1 MKRIIRRETA
11 FLLGALGIF
20 GMASSLSAQARTNTS
35 VATREGTRTVTR
47 ADAIEAAV
55 SRGARLAFAAADTN
69 VARGLSLAARAFPNP
84 ALAAAYSK
92 ATPQYHLSL
101 DIPVDYP
108 WLRDTRI
115 KAAAAAQNASRFRFR
130 FERAAAALDADT
142 LYTRVQAQQAHVQL
156 SRRNALD
163 ADSLRRIAVARRD
176 AGDASDLDVELASL
190 FAGEQHNATANDSLE
205 FLDVV
210 LSLQT
215 VMGMPADS
223 MRLLIAD
230 SLVVP
235 VSAGTRAEAGTPLT
249 VAAAQAGLDAAEL
262 VTKLERR
269 NRWAPPNVMAGFDTR
284 DPGGTGNKLL
294 PTFGLS
300 LPLPLLDW
308 NRGPVAL
315 ADAERDRARA
325 ELTLARSE
333 SQAAIAR
340 SARERDIA
348 LARVQRGGQLVA
360 SANRVAAM
368 SVTAFREGA
377 ASLANVLEAQRT
389 ARDVLRNYVD
399 DLARAWIAI
408 ATTRVLSLTVTPD
421 SPQ

>member
-1 MKRIIRRETA
+1 MEPMRSIRLIIA
-11 FLLGALGIF
+11 VIAAAPALL
-20 GMASSLSAQARTNTS
+20 AQPQRL
-35 VATREGTRTVTR
+35 TR

-69 VARGLSLAARAFPNP
+69 VARALGLAARAFPNP
-84 ALAAAYSK
+84 SLSAAYSK
-92 ATPQYHLSL
+92 DTPQYHLSL
-101 DIPVDYP
+101 DLPVDYP

-115 KAAAAAQNASRFRFR
+115 KAAAATQNASRFRFR

-142 LYTRVQAQQAHVQL
+142 LYTLAQAQQAHLQL

-190 FAGEQHNATANDSLE
+190 FAGEQRNAAANDSLAY
-205 FLDVV
+205 LDVV

-215 VMGMPADS
+215 VMGLPADS
-223 MRLLIAD
+223 ARLVIAD

-235 VSAGTRAEAGTPLT
+235 APANARGAAGTPLS
-249 VAAAQAGLDAAEL
+249 VAAAQAGLEAAEL

-269 NRWAPPNVMAGFDTR
+269 NRWAPPNIMAGFDTR

-294 PTFGLS
+294 PTFGLT

-315 ADAERDRARA
+315 ADAERDRARI
-325 ELTLARSE
+325 ELALARSE

-340 SARERDIA
+340 ASREREMT
-348 LARVQRGGQLVA
+348 LARVQRGAQLVS
-360 SANRVAAM
+360 SANRVATM
-368 SVTAFREGA
+368 SLTAFREGA
-377 ASLANVLEAQRT
+377 ATLASVLEAQRS
-389 ARDVLRNYVD
+389 ARDILRNYID

-408 ATTRVLSLTVTPD
+408 ATTRVLTLTVTPD
-421 SPQ
+421 GPQ

>member
-1 MKRIIRRETA
+1 MHLFRRTVA
-11 FLLGALGIF
+11 PLF
-20 GMASSLSAQARTNTS
+20 GTIAAAASLSAQSR
-35 VATREGTRTVTR
+35 VVTR

-84 ALAAAYSK
+84 ALSAAYSED
-92 ATPQYHLSL
+92 TPRYHLSL

-115 KAAAAAQNASRFRFR
+115 KAAAATQNASRYRFR

-142 LYTRVQAQQAHVQL
+142 LYTLAQAQQAHVQL
-156 SRRNALD
+156 SHRNAVD
-163 ADSLRRIAVARRD
+163 ADSLRRIAIVRRD

-190 FAGEQHNATANDSLE
+190 FAGEQRNAAANDSLV

-215 VMGMPADS
+215 VMGLPADS
-223 MRLLIAD
+223 ARLTIAD
-230 SLVVP
+230 SLETP
-235 VSAGTRAEAGTPLT
+235 IAGDSRGSNGTPLT

-269 NRWAPPNVMAGFDTR
+269 NRWAPPSIMAGYDTR
-284 DPGGTGNKLL
+284 DPGGTGNKIL
-294 PTFGLS
+294 PTFGLT

-308 NRGPVAL
+308 NRGPIAL
-315 ADAERDRARA
+315 ADADRDRARA
-325 ELTLARSE
+325 ELALARAE

-340 SARERDIA
+340 ASRERDIA

-368 SVTAFREGA
+368 SLTAFREGA
-377 ASLANVLEAQRT
+377 ASLASVLEAQRT
-389 ARDVLRNYVD
+389 ARDILGNYVD
-399 DLARAWIAI
+399 DLARAWIVM
-408 ATTRVLSLTVTPD
+408 ATTRVLSLTATPD

>member
-1 MKRIIRRETA
+1 
-11 FLLGALGIF
+11 
-20 GMASSLSAQARTNTS
+20 
-35 VATREGTRTVTR
+35 
-47 ADAIEAAV
+47 
-55 SRGARLAFAAADTN
+55 
-69 VARGLSLAARAFPNP
+69 
-84 ALAAAYSK
+84 
-92 ATPQYHLSL
+92 
-101 DIPVDYP
+101 
-108 WLRDTRI
+108 
-115 KAAAAAQNASRFRFR
+115 
-130 FERAAAALDADT
+130 
-142 LYTRVQAQQAHVQL
+142 
-156 SRRNALD
+156 
-163 ADSLRRIAVARRD
+163 
-176 AGDASDLDVELASL
+176 
-190 FAGEQHNATANDSLE
+190 
-205 FLDVV
+205 
-210 LSLQT
+210 
-215 VMGMPADS
+215 
-223 MRLLIAD
+223 
-230 SLVVP
+230 
-235 VSAGTRAEAGTPLT
+235 
-249 VAAAQAGLDAAEL
+249 
-262 VTKLERR
+262 
-269 NRWAPPNVMAGFDTR
+269 MAGFDTR

-325 ELTLARSE
+325 ELALVRSE

-340 SARERDIA
+340 SSRERDIA
-348 LARVQRGGQLVA
+348 LARVQRGGQLVV